1 MRFFKNKI
9 GFFREKE
16 NGNKFLYKMRKLII
30 ILSIIIEFLICI
42 KLLDWSFM
50 MISSPDN
57 FLVALGFVG
66 LMFFVVLIFLSIK
79 IIKKIWK

>member
-1 MRFFKNKI
+1 
-9 GFFREKE
+9 
-16 NGNKFLYKMRKLII
+16 MRKLII